1 MTGSEGVR
9 YAIAYVL
16 VFNPITSLPVH
27 CTGYRM
33 LVTTDHSS
41 PELMLARKEFTS
53 ILSEVFKPSPHS
65 SLSRVSGWQWSA
77 SLCSSYIR
85 FVGGGVLPVS
95 KVAGQ

>member
-1 MTGSEGVR
+1 MISM
-9 YAIAYVL
+9 
-16 VFNPITSLPVH
+16 LPQPHGTRVN
-27 CTGYRM
+27 CW
-33 LVTTDHSS
+33 LTDHSS